1 MTAEQ
6 DQDLTT
12 RPDESAPG
20 DGAGGQ
26 YDYPPPVDRLLT
38 LGEAQDPNGWP
49 DYLALGLGPEHVPD
63 LIRMVTDRRLYL
75 ADEDSAETWAPI
87 HAWRT
92 LGLLRAEA
100 AVEPLLALED
110 EFAEDDNWLDWIA
123 IEVPEVLGL
132 IGPAAIPTLA
142 AHLADESLDLS
153 PRIRAVSSLE
163 RIGDLHPDAR
173 DEAVAILARQLA
185 EFDTNHPELN
195 GFLVDA
201 LAELEAIETAEV
213 IERAF
218 AAERV
223 DEILPGDWDEVQVRL
238 GLKEPDESAWPPL
251 ELAEDEDWPD
261 ASTSP
266 TGLDLY
272 DGERPPGST
281 SPTKAKAK
289 AKSRRKMAKK
299 SRRENRKRK

>member
-1 MTAEQ
+1 MAAEQ

-12 RPDESAPG
+12 RPEGSNPV
-20 DGAGGQ
+20 DGAGSQ

-38 LGEAQDPNGWP
+38 LGEARDPNEWP
-49 DYLALGLGPEHVPD
+49 DYPALGLGPEHVRD
-63 LIRMVTDRRLYL
+63 LIRMVTDRRLYQ
-75 ADEDSAETWAPI
+75 ADDESAETWAPI

-92 LGLLRAEA
+92 LGLLRAEDA
-100 AVEPLLALED
+100 IEPLLALE
-110 EFAEDDNWLDWIA
+110 EGFAEDDNWMDWIA

-142 AHLADESLDLS
+142 AHLSDASLDLS

-173 DEAVAILARQLA
+173 DECVAILTRQLA

-195 GFLVDA
+195 GCLVDA
-201 LAELEAIETAEV
+201 LVQLRAIEAAEV

-218 AAERV
+218 AAGRV
-223 DEILPGDWDEVQVRL
+223 DEILPGDWDDVQVGL
-238 GLKEPDESAWPPL
+238 GLKEPDDTAWPPL
-251 ELAEDEDWPD
+251 DLDEDEELPD
-261 ASTSP
+261 ASP
-266 TGLDLY
+266 YPAGLASLDPAPAP
-272 DGERPPGST
+272 RST
-281 SPTKAKAK
+281 TPAKAK